1 MCDEFVCSDSGV
13 GLCEAD
19 RKLLERLGSRNPR
32 TKGDGDK
39 GDTKGD
45 TKGDGDKAANGDTKG
60 DTKGDSE
67 HGGDTD
73 NNNNQEETNRN
84 FDKDRGSHLF
94 GNCSRCSVSRSWCV
108 KC

>member
-32 TKGDGDK
+32 
-39 GDTKGD
+39 

-94 GNCSRCSVSRSWCV
+94 GNCRRCSVSRSWCV

>member
-32 TKGDGDK
+32 TKGDG
-39 GDTKGD
+39 
-45 TKGDGDKAANGDTKG
+45 
-60 DTKGDSE
+60 E

>member
-39 GDTKGD
+39 GGTKGDAKGD
-45 TKGDGDKAANGDTKG
+45 TKDDGEKAGGD
-60 DTKGDSE
+60 

>member
-39 GDTKGD
+39 VAGDY
-45 TKGDGDKAANGDTKG
+45 
-60 DTKGDSE
+60 
-67 HGGDTD
+67 GGDTD
-73 NNNNQEETNRN
+73 NNNNEEEANRN

-94 GNCSRCSVSRSWCV
+94 GNCSSCSVSRSWWCKV
-108 KC
+108 LSCK

>member
-39 GDTKGD
+39 AAKGDTKGD
-45 TKGDGDKAANGDTKG
+45 TKGDGD
-60 DTKGDSE
+60 

-73 NNNNQEETNRN
+73 NNNNDEETNRN

-94 GNCSRCSVSRSWCV
+94 GNCRRCSVSRSWCV

>member
-32 TKGDGDK
+32 TKGD
-39 GDTKGD
+39 
-45 TKGDGDKAANGDTKG
+45 TKGDGD
-60 DTKGDSE
+60 

-73 NNNNQEETNRN
+73 NNNNEEEANRN

-94 GNCSRCSVSRSWCV
+94 GDCSSCSVSRSWWCKV
-108 KC
+108 LSCK

>member
-32 TKGDGDK
+32 IKGDSDK
-39 GDTKGD
+39 GYTKGD
-45 TKGDGDKAANGDTKG
+45 TKGDAKG
-60 DTKGDSE
+60 DTKDDGEKAGGD

-94 GNCSRCSVSRSWCV
+94 GNCRRCSVSRSWCV

>member
-19 RKLLERLGSRNPR
+19 RKLLEKLGSRNPR

-39 GDTKGD
+39 AAKGDTKGD
-45 TKGDGDKAANGDTKG
+45 TKGDGD
-60 DTKGDSE
+60 

-73 NNNNQEETNRN
+73 NNNNDEETNRN

>member
-39 GDTKGD
+39 VAKGD
-45 TKGDGDKAANGDTKG
+45 TKGDGD
-60 DTKGDSE
+60 

-73 NNNNQEETNRN
+73 NNNNEEEANRN

-94 GNCSRCSVSRSWCV
+94 GDCSIAVQFPAAGGV

>member
-39 GDTKGD
+39 VAKGD
-45 TKGDGDKAANGDTKG
+45 TKGDGD
-60 DTKGDSE
+60 

-73 NNNNQEETNRN
+73 NNNNEEEANRN

-94 GNCSRCSVSRSWCV
+94 GKCTSCSVSRSWWCKV
-108 KC
+108 LSCK

>member
-39 GDTKGD
+39 AAKGDTKGD
-45 TKGDGDKAANGDTKG
+45 TKGDGDKVASD
-60 DTKGDSE
+60 

-94 GNCSRCSVSRSWCV
+94 GNCRRCSVSRSWCV

>member
-19 RKLLERLGSRNPR
+19 RKLLEKLGSRNPR

-39 GDTKGD
+39 AAKGDTKGD
-45 TKGDGDKAANGDTKG
+45 TKGDGD
-60 DTKGDSE
+60 

-73 NNNNQEETNRN
+73 NNNNDEETNRN
-84 FDKDRGSHLF
+84 FDKDRGIHLF
-94 GNCSRCSVSRSWCV
+94 GNCSRCSVSRSWWCEV
-108 KC
+108 LSCK

>member
-39 GDTKGD
+39 AAKGDTKGD
-45 TKGDGDKAANGDTKG
+45 TKGDG
-60 DTKGDSE
+60 E

-73 NNNNQEETNRN
+73 NNNNDEETNRN

-94 GNCSRCSVSRSWCV
+94 GNCRRCSVSRSWCV

>member
-39 GDTKGD
+39 GDTKVD
-45 TKGDGDKAANGDTKG
+45 AKGDGD
-60 DTKGDSE
+60 

-73 NNNNQEETNRN
+73 NNNNDEETNRN

-94 GNCSRCSVSRSWCV
+94 GNCRRCSVSRSWCV

>member
-39 GDTKGD
+39 GDAKGD
-45 TKGDGDKAANGDTKG
+45 TKCDDDKVAGD
-60 DTKGDSE
+60 

>member
-19 RKLLERLGSRNPR
+19 RKLLEKLGSRNPR

-39 GDTKGD
+39 AAKGDTKGD
-45 TKGDGDKAANGDTKG
+45 TKGD
-60 DTKGDSE
+60 

-73 NNNNQEETNRN
+73 NNNNDEETNRN

-94 GNCSRCSVSRSWCV
+94 GNCRRCSVSRSWCV

>member
-39 GDTKGD
+39 AAKGDTKGD
-45 TKGDGDKAANGDTKG
+45 TKGDGD
-60 DTKGDSE
+60 

-73 NNNNQEETNRN
+73 NNNNDEETNRN
-84 FDKDRGSHLF
+84 FDKDRGIHLF
-94 GNCSRCSVSRSWCV
+94 GNCRRCSVSRSWCV

>member
-39 GDTKGD
+39 VAKGDTKGD
-45 TKGDGDKAANGDTKG
+45 TKGDGD
-60 DTKGDSE
+60 

-73 NNNNQEETNRN
+73 NNNNDEETNRN
-84 FDKDRGSHLF
+84 FDKDRGSH
-94 GNCSRCSVSRSWCV
+94 
-108 KC
+108 